1 MLLIIIEYNFD
12 INENNKI
19 NDYFEFSYTLNM
31 NKYIIN
37 NSKDDNSNICI
48 LISVII
54 HSGYSN
60 VGHYYNF
67 IKDVESNLWFEYNVI
82 KVNLIN
88 HMDLEKEAYERRDNC
103 QNEKNS
109 NAYLLIYEKE
119 DKSNC
124 DFF

>member
-60 VGHYYNF
+60 
-67 IKDVESNLWFEYNVI
+67 
-82 KVNLIN
+82 
-88 HMDLEKEAYERRDNC
+88 MDLEKEAYERKDNC